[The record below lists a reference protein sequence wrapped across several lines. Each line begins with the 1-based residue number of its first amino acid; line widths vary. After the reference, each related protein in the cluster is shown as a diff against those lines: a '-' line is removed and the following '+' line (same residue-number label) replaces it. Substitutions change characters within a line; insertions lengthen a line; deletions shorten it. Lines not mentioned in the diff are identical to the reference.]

1 MFVRAIRR
9 AIPPLALLL
18 LAMMGQAAQ
27 ATDLKPYRAEEFE
40 KVIIPNN
47 EADYLGRTIRLT
59 TDQAGMA
66 YLSLGYRFL
75 AVNQT
80 RIEATVG
87 GIPYSIPAGSLFT
100 RRKVKGGHIAELP
113 ADAVILCGRAYQ
125 QNLGKSLASAV
136 TLGLTQ
142 AAARYMENLQ
152 LCGVDA
158 DRDGAMEKL
167 FLVGAKQQQDLAFT
181 SIMPVPYQHR
191 QNYQVEGYRLVIYLQ
206 KFMFGGP
213 GLVVGLLQGGDK
225 PKPLNGLWLENAATG
240 KMQYQKP
247 ILDLKPSKLPQEIR
261 IGSATLVVKRYDDAA
276 GTADVVFTK
285 FFDDQKVDWN
295 FAPQTITIYMP
306 AR

>member
-1 MFVRAIRR
+1 MFGRAARQ
-9 AIPPLALLL
+9 AVMPLALSI
-18 LAMMGQAAQ
+18 LALIGGGAQAA
-27 ATDLKPYRAEEFE
+27 DLKPYKAEEFE
-40 KVIIPNN
+40 KVIIPDNA
-47 EADYLGRTIRLT
+47 ADYLGRTIRLT

-75 AVNQT
+75 ATNRT

-100 RRKVKGGHIAELP
+100 QRKVKGGHITELP

-142 AAARYMENLQ
+142 VAARYMENLQ

-167 FLVGAKQQQDLAFT
+167 FLVGAKQQEDLAFT
-181 SIMPVPYQHR
+181 SIMPVPYEHR
-191 QNYQVEGYRLVIYLQ
+191 QNYVVEDYRLAIYLQ
-206 KFMFGGP
+206 KFWFGGP
-213 GLVVGLLQGGDK
+213 ALVVGLQGADK
-225 PKPLNGLWLENAATG
+225 PKPIDGLWLEGPTG
-240 KMQYQKP
+240 KMEHQKAVFSF
-247 ILDLKPSKLPQEIR
+247 KPSKLPQEIR
-261 IGSATLVVKRYDDAA
+261 IGSATLVVKRYDEAA
-276 GTADVVFTK
+276 GTVDVKFTK
-285 FFDDQKVDWN
+285 FFDNQKVDWY
-295 FAPQTITIYMP
+295 FVPQTITIYMP